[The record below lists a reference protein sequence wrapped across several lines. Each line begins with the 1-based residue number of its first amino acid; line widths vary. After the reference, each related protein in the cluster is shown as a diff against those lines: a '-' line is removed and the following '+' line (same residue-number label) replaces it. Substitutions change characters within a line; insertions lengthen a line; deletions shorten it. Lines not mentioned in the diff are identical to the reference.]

1 MKQKIVFASLTLI
14 AVLFLSGCASSEKS
28 TSLPMQKEAVNVSQ
42 PLPVAPPTE
51 TQTPAVDKTIVDCSG
66 ASDPS
71 CFISRMSGCLP
82 AITKMTGSDSKT
94 AIEIT
99 ILGVENEKCHFQR
112 KINNVL
118 NMDCFFPKGT
128 LNDKTLGQMFGTDN
142 GLQKVVD
149 DACSKPGW

>member
-1 MKQKIVFASLTLI
+1 MRQKIAFASLTLV

-28 TSLPMQKEAVNVSQ
+28 TSLPTQKEVATASQ
-42 PLPVAPPTE
+42 
-51 TQTPAVDKTIVDCSG
+51 QTPVTSSTEMQTPTVDKMMVDCSG

-71 CFISRMSGCLP
+71 CFMNRIKGCLP
-82 AITKMTGSDSKT
+82 ATTKMTGSDKKT
-94 AIEIT
+94 AIEI
-99 ILGVENEKCHFQR
+99 IIVGVENEKCHFQR